1 MRRDVVLKLLTHRWG
16 DNRGA
21 QTPMTRD
28 NRNSLF
34 HVNVQTTSAQAQR
47 PSKELIST
55 LEVGAIS
62 IGRDSVGRG

>member
-1 MRRDVVLKLLTHRWG
+1 
-16 DNRGA
+16 
-21 QTPMTRD
+21 MTRD

-62 IGRDSVGRG
+62 IGRDGVGRG